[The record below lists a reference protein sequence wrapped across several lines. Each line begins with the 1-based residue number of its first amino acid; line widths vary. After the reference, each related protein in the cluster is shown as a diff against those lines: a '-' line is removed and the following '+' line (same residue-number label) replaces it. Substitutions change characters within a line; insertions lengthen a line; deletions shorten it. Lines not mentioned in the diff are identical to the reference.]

1 MGKVNDAQRALV
13 YEIFL
18 EIFLWKIKK
27 IIKFLT
33 IFYISNESDIKI
45 FLKWYINKWPKGIC

>member
-18 EIFLWKIKK
+18 EFFYGKLKK
-27 IIKFLT
+27 INKFLT